1 MSNPSH
7 TLVEFEAT
15 LRSVIDSLIDGQRG
29 FQKLGDELKDPD
41 LKHSFLQESLARA
54 AFRGD
59 LESILHQK
67 GVHDVKESGTASGT
81 VLRVWGDLKSKLG
94 AGDHS
99 LLETAEEAEDA
110 AVEAY
115 TQTLKAELPFPVRQ
129 LLSTQSAHIQS
140 FHDFVQAALDAAK

>member
-1 MSNPSH
+1 M
-7 TLVEFEAT
+7 
-15 LRSVIDSLIDGQRG
+15 
-29 FQKLGDELKDPD
+29 
-41 LKHSFLQESLARA
+41 
-54 AFRGD
+54 
-59 LESILHQK
+59 
-67 GVHDVKESGTASGT
+67 KESGTASGT

-115 TQTLKAELPFPVRQ
+115 TQALKAELPFPVRQ

-140 FHDFVQAALDAAK
+140 FHDFVQAARDAAK